1 MSAVYED
8 LGFTLQ
14 VEAKVDVRTETIRHI
29 PYAEFIKLIVHSGM
43 SMLIIV
49 LFTLEYTKL

>member
-14 VEAKVDVRTETIRHI
+14 VEAEVDVRTEAIRYI
-29 PYAEFIKLIVHSGM
+29 SYAEFIELIVHTGM

-49 LFTLEYTKL
+49 LFTLEYAEL

>member
-14 VEAKVDVRTETIRHI
+14 VETKVDVRTETIRYI
-29 PYAEFIKLIVHSGM
+29 PYAKFIKLIVHSGM